1 MSLIDEDQVEIQCIN
16 WFKDLGYKYKSGY
29 VNFVNLEIILYK
41 IDWLYLHSSGHKRIN
56 YQWIDNNNG
65 VIDDLELSAIRLS
78 ENSFA
83 NLQDSVFITGENQS
97 NLFFGKATSP
107 PELDDGDYSLVL
119 TFTDQALN
127 IDTLIL
133 TNFTIDRTGP
143 EYDNPLFISAI
154 TSVYRNTYLEQNFPA
169 SSYYWNRNSTEIGVT
184 VDLPTDSSLLGGS
197 IQLKGKVGNGSYQD
211 LGPIESIPL
220 KGDIKFREK
229 KIESENTAL
238 LIIDVQKGEYN
249 KEFIK
254 NNPNEK
260 YLFDR
265 IKNKVIPN
273 GKKLIESCRNKKIEV
288 IYTVVESLTLD
299 GRDRGLDYKIS
310 GIFAAKGSWQ
320 AEVVDELKPLKN
332 EIIIPKTSSS
342 LFNSTNF
349 EYVLRN
355 LSIQYLLVMGI
366 VTDQCVETAVRDGC
380 DRGFLVTLIEDACAT
395 HSQQRHDESL
405 IGIKGYCRI
414 RKTEEILEEIA

>member
-1 MSLIDEDQVEIQCIN
+1 MIN
-16 WFKDLGYKYKSGY
+16 KK
-29 VNFVNLEIILYK
+29 
-41 IDWLYLHSSGHKRIN
+41 H
-56 YQWIDNNNG
+56 
-65 VIDDLELSAIRLS
+65 
-78 ENSFA
+78 
-83 NLQDSVFITGENQS
+83 
-97 NLFFGKATSP
+97 
-107 PELDDGDYSLVL
+107 
-119 TFTDQALN
+119 
-127 IDTLIL
+127 
-133 TNFTIDRTGP
+133 
-143 EYDNPLFISAI
+143 
-154 TSVYRNTYLEQNFPA
+154 
-169 SSYYWNRNSTEIGVT
+169 
-184 VDLPTDSSLLGGS
+184 
-197 IQLKGKVGNGSYQD
+197 
-211 LGPIESIPL
+211 IESIPL

-229 KIESENTAL
+229 TIESENTAL

-366 VTDQCVETAVRDGC
+366 VTDQCVEPAVRDGC
-380 DRGFLVTLIEDACAT
+380 DRGILVTLIEDACAT

-405 IGIKGYCRI
+405 IGVKGYCRI
-414 RKTEEILEEIA
+414 RETEEVLKEIV

>member
-1 MSLIDEDQVEIQCIN
+1 MIN
-16 WFKDLGYKYKSGY
+16 KK
-29 VNFVNLEIILYK
+29 
-41 IDWLYLHSSGHKRIN
+41 H
-56 YQWIDNNNG
+56 
-65 VIDDLELSAIRLS
+65 
-78 ENSFA
+78 
-83 NLQDSVFITGENQS
+83 
-97 NLFFGKATSP
+97 
-107 PELDDGDYSLVL
+107 
-119 TFTDQALN
+119 
-127 IDTLIL
+127 
-133 TNFTIDRTGP
+133 
-143 EYDNPLFISAI
+143 
-154 TSVYRNTYLEQNFPA
+154 
-169 SSYYWNRNSTEIGVT
+169 
-184 VDLPTDSSLLGGS
+184 
-197 IQLKGKVGNGSYQD
+197 
-211 LGPIESIPL
+211 IESIPL

-229 KIESENTAL
+229 TIESENTAL

-299 GRDRGLDYKIS
+299 GRDRSLDYKIS

-355 LSIQYLLVMGI
+355 LSIQYLMVMGI

-405 IGIKGYCRI
+405 IGVKGYCRI
-414 RKTEEILEEIA
+414 RKTEEILKEIV